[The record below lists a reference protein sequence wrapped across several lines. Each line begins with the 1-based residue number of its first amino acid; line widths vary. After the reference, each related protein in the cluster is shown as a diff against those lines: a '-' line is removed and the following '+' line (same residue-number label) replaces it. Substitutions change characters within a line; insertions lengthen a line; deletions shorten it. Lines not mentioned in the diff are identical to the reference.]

1 MDKEQAIITKEAI
14 RQEDSRMVML
24 ILPWHRKY
32 DVNSLLI
39 PVFSHKS
46 FCLHQIKF
54 NKFKEMNYF
63 LNFAD

>member
-1 MDKEQAIITKEAI
+1 MDKEQATITKEAI

-24 ILPWHRKY
+24 ILPWYKKY

-39 PVFSHKS
+39 HVFRTMS